1 MGNGTMQT
9 VEEVKKGNEGQGYG
23 VIAGMVIAIVI
34 FIVFVINSFI
44 LYLMSVSLAAHIYKL
59 LVVNIGGRKL
69 RTTLEQL
76 REAGG
81 RQL

>member
-1 MGNGTMQT
+1 MTQCRLWRRS
-9 VEEVKKGNEGQGYG
+9 KKGNEGYS
-23 VIAGMVIAIVI
+23 VIAGIVIAIVI
-34 FIVFVINSFI
+34 FIVIVIISFI

-59 LVVNIGGRKL
+59 LVVNVGGRKL

-76 REAGG
+76 CEEKG